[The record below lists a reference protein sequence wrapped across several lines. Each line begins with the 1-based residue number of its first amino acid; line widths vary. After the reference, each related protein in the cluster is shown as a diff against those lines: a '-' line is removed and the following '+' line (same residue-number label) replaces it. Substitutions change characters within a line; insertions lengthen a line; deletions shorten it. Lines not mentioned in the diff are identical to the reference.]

1 MCLWCPYTGR
11 NDTVKRH
18 MKTCP
23 SRPADSE
30 SVDAQSCSYN
40 ESSLAIG
47 ESLELAS
54 QLAGDELNSINTS
67 EIEQAL
73 EESKEPGQSSVLG
86 KRLASSSSK
95 QLQGELG

>member
-47 ESLELAS
+47 EGLDLAS
-54 QLAGDELNSINTS
+54 
-67 EIEQAL
+67 
-73 EESKEPGQSSVLG
+73 
-86 KRLASSSSK
+86 
-95 QLQGELG
+95 